1 MAEEA
6 IEYSRD
12 VLPILSE
19 NCFECH
25 GPDENTREAG
35 RRLDT
40 ADGAYQDVDGIVA
53 IAPGDPEASEV
64 VYLMNSEFS
73 EERMPPVDSKKE
85 LSDAEKSI
93 IYNWIQQGAKY
104 DEHWAWQ
111 TPEKNPL
118 PKHSKHPVDAFI
130 VDRLEKEGLV
140 PSAQQIRTRS
150 PGVYTWI

>member
-6 IEYSRD
+6 VDYSRD

-40 ADGAYQDVDGIVA
+40 ADGAYKNVDGIVA
-53 IAPGDPEASEV
+53 IAPGDPKASEV

-73 EERMPPVDSKKE
+73 EERMPPVESKKI
-85 LSDAEKSI
+85 LSDAEKTI
-93 IYNWIQQGAKY
+93 IYNWIQ
-104 DEHWAWQ
+104 E
-111 TPEKNPL
+111 
-118 PKHSKHPVDAFI
+118 
-130 VDRLEKEGLV
+130 
-140 PSAQQIRTRS
+140 
-150 PGVYTWI
+150 